1 MAQIKK
7 RINKKGGVV
16 YSFRVSDGYDG
27 LGKQIVHQMTWYPDP
42 SMSARQAERE
52 AQKQCIL
59 FEEKVKSGQF
69 SQTNVCFR
77 ELADEYL
84 HLVEQ
89 MNTMRLSSLQ
99 RLLSCKERTYRAL
112 GNLPVASIRYRD
124 VQSFI
129 TSLSEPGMNQR
140 TGGGLGTKSQVHHL
154 TLVSNVMRYAI
165 RCGIR
170 ETNPCQ
176 GVIVKQIPSKP
187 HNIYTLAEEKA
198 LLAALAKDAPM
209 KYYVFFAL
217 VIYTGMRIGEVAG
230 LEWSDIDLST
240 GIMQIRR
247 TSEYC
252 NKSTGTFTNDPKT
265 KASKRVLKLPVEVVN
280 LLKQF
285 KFQQNTDKVNLGD
298 QWVECD
304 RLFTKTF
311 GEPINPNQPR
321 NFLRK
326 FCKAHDLPYKAVHNM
341 RHSFATELIV
351 GKQVDP
357 KTISSVLGHSDTA
370 TTLKIYTHE
379 LQAANVMA
387 IDYVADLFGHMPLTT
402 QKTAGNDK

>member
-1 MAQIKK
+1 MAQINK
-7 RINKKGGVV
+7 RVNKKGEVSYGI
-16 YSFRVSDGYDG
+16 RVSNGYDG
-27 LGKQIVHQMTWYPDP
+27 LGKQIIHQMTWHPDP

-52 AQKQCIL
+52 ALKQSIQ
-59 FEEKVKSGQF
+59 FEEKVKSGQL
-69 SQTNVCFR
+69 SDSKICFR
-77 ELADEYL
+77 ELAEEYL

-89 MNTMRLSSLQ
+89 TNTMRISSLQ
-99 RLLSCKERTYRAL
+99 RLLSCRERTYRAL
-112 GNLPVASIRYRD
+112 GHLPVASIRYRD

-129 TSLSEPGMNQR
+129 TSLSENGMNRR
-140 TGGGLGTKSQVHHL
+140 TGGGLGTKSQIHHL

-176 GVIVKQIPSKP
+176 GVVVKQLPTKP
-187 HNIYTLAEEKA
+187 HNIYSLAEEKA

-209 KYYVFFAL
+209 KYYVFFVL

-230 LEWSDIDLST
+230 LEWSDIDLTT
-240 GIMQIRR
+240 GILKIQR

-252 NKSTGTFTNDPKT
+252 NKATGTFTNDPKT
-265 KASKRVLKLPVEVVN
+265 KSSKRVLKLPEEVVA

-298 QWVECD
+298 QWFECD

-387 IDYVADLFGHMPLTT
+387 IDYVAELFGHMSLTPA
-402 QKTAGNDK
+402 KTVSNDQ